1 MHSLCDV
8 LREALDS
15 RSELIYFPFIMSQ
28 KQLKELPSV
37 SEVLLECNVFKSLNN
52 KYISF
57 IIKSEL
63 EVYRRS
69 AKKGALKI
77 KRANITKNILY
88 EIKRLMSP
96 NMEYVINGTG
106 IVLHTGLG
114 RSPMKELTAKKVA
127 KRVSGYTNLEFDLH
141 TGARGQR
148 QDHINVL
155 LSSLTGAQSAM
166 AVNNNAAAVL
176 LSLNEL
182 SEGKEVI
189 ISRGQQVEIGG
200 SFRIPDVIKK
210 SGCILKEVGTTNRT
224 HLKDYEK
231 AFNKNTGLILWV
243 HTSNYVVRG
252 YTNQV
257 HLSELVKLGQKKRVP
272 VLADLGCGA
281 LYDLSDKG
289 VPKDMLIQDVVKSGV
304 GIVTFS
310 GDKLLGGP
318 QAGLI
323 VGKKTLVNRL
333 KKNPI
338 ARAVRC
344 DKWGLAFLEDSLR
357 SFRDDGP
364 SKDNLTISLMTAS
377 RKSLTKRGETI
388 LSHLPKK
395 TINKL
400 GISLVESEVEAGS
413 GSLPE
418 EKLESMAFRFKPI
431 GISPSTLSS
440 KFRMSEIPV
449 VGYIHSNIFYIDL
462 KAVIP
467 GQEKDLA
474 GIISAIQ

>member
-1 MHSLCDV
+1 MT
-8 LREALDS
+8 
-15 RSELIYFPFIMSQ
+15 Q
-28 KQLKELPSV
+28 NQLKELPSV
-37 SEVLLECNVFKSLNN
+37 SEVLLEINQYQYHNN
-52 KYISF
+52 KYITY

-63 EVYRRS
+63 DRYRRS
-69 AKKGALKI
+69 AKKGSLKL
-77 KRANITKNILY
+77 KRAQITQNILS
-88 EIKRLMSP
+88 EIERLNAP
-96 NMEYVINGTG
+96 NMESVINGTG

-114 RSPMKELTAKKVA
+114 RAPMKESVAKQVA
-127 KRVSGYTNLEFDLH
+127 KRVSGYTNLEFDLP
-141 TGARGQR
+141 TGTRGQR
-148 QDHINVL
+148 QDHVNGL
-155 LSSLTGAQSAM
+155 LSALNGAQSAM

-176 LSLNEL
+176 LALNEL
-182 SEGKEVI
+182 GEGKEVI
-189 ISRGQQVEIGG
+189 VSRGQQVEIGG
-200 SFRIPDVIKK
+200 SFRIPDVVKK
-210 SGCILKEVGTTNRT
+210 SGCILKEVGSTNRT

-231 AFNKNTGLILWV
+231 AITKNTGMILWV

-252 YTNQV
+252 FTNEV
-257 HLSELVKLGQKKRVP
+257 TISELVELGKKKRIPIV
-272 VLADLGCGA
+272 ADLGCGA
-281 LYDLSDKG
+281 LVDLSYKG
-289 VPKDMLIQDVVKSGV
+289 VPREMLVQDVVKSGA
-304 GIVTFS
+304 GLVTFS

-344 DKWGLAFLEDSLR
+344 DKWSLAFLEESLH
-357 SFRDDGP
+357 SFKDDGP
-364 SKDNLTISLMTAS
+364 SKDNLTITLMTRS

-400 GISLVESEVEAGS
+400 GISLIESEVEAGS

-418 EKLESMAFRFKPI
+418 EKLESMAFQFKPK
-431 GISPSTLSS
+431 GMRAS
-440 KFRMSEIPV
+440 KLAALFRTGEHPV
-449 VGYIHSNIFYIDL
+449 VGYIHGNTFYIDL

-474 GIISAIQ
+474 GAISAI